1 MESKLKHLEM
11 IQAVINRM
19 ANNSFLLKG
28 WSVTLI
34 SALLALA
41 AANSDRRFVF
51 VAILPLL
58 MFWLL
63 DAYFLRQERLFRK
76 LYDHVRTL
84 AESAIDFSMDT
95 APYVNATAS
104 WGRVMVSRTLLI
116 FYGAIAVGV
125 IIAVLLSTPKPS

>member
-11 IQAVINRM
+11 IQAVVNRM
-19 ANNSFLLKG
+19 ASNSFLLKG
-28 WSVTLI
+28 WAVTLV

-51 VAILPLL
+51 VAVLPLL

-76 LYDHVRTL
+76 LYDKVRKLDET
-84 AESAIDFSMDT
+84 AIDFSMNT
-95 APYVNATAS
+95 APHVAETAS
-104 WGRVMVSRTLLI
+104 WLGVMFSRTLLI
-116 FYGAIAVGV
+116 FYGALAVGV
-125 IIAVLLSTPKPS
+125 IIIALLPAS

>member
-1 MESKLKHLEM
+1 MESILKHLEM

-19 ANNSFLLKG
+19 ASNSFLLKG
-28 WSVTLI
+28 WSVTLV

-51 VAILPLL
+51 VAVLPLL

-76 LYDHVRTL
+76 LYDKVRTL
-84 AESAIDFSMDT
+84 NGNAIDFSMNT
-95 APYVNATAS
+95 APHVKGTAS
-104 WGRVMVSRTLLI
+104 WIGVMFSRTLLI
-116 FYGAIAVGV
+116 FYGALAVGV
-125 IIAVLLSTPKPS
+125 VIIALLPT

>member
-11 IQAVINRM
+11 IQAVVNRM

-41 AANSDRRFVF
+41 AANSDRRFVY
-51 VAILPLL
+51 VAVLPLL

-76 LYDHVRTL
+76 LYDRVRML
-84 AESAIDFSMDT
+84 DANAIDFSMNT
-95 APYVNATAS
+95 MPYVKDTAS
-104 WGRVMVSRTLLI
+104 WIGVMFSRTLLI
-116 FYGAIAVGV
+116 FYGALFIGVV
-125 IIAVLLSTPKPS
+125 IIAVLPVG

>member
-19 ANNSFLLKG
+19 ASNSFLLKG
-28 WSVTLI
+28 WSVTLV

-51 VAILPLL
+51 VAALPLL

-76 LYDHVRTL
+76 LYDKVRTL
-84 AESAIDFSMDT
+84 DGSAIDFSMNT
-95 APYVNATAS
+95 APHVKETAS
-104 WGRVMVSRTLLI
+104 WIGVMFSRTLLI
-116 FYGAIAVGV
+116 FYGALAIGVV
-125 IIAVLLSTPKPS
+125 IIALLPTP

>member
-1 MESKLKHLEM
+1 MESKLKHLDM
-11 IQAVINRM
+11 IEAVVNRM

-28 WSVTLI
+28 WSVTLV

-51 VAILPLL
+51 VAVLPLL

-76 LYDHVRTL
+76 LYDKVRTL
-84 AESAIDFSMDT
+84 DASAIDFSMNT
-95 APYVNATAS
+95 APHAKETAT
-104 WGRVMVSRTLLI
+104 WIGVMFSRTLLI
-116 FYGAIAVGV
+116 FYGALAVGV
-125 IIAVLLSTPKPS
+125 IIITVLPTP